1 MKNPLSYQL
10 TEYDCGPTTMLNAIN
25 FLFARNEIPPDVI
38 KFVMLY
44 CLDGYNSKGEP
55 GKSGTTG
62 MAMRFL
68 ANWLTHY
75 GEVKDWPISCEF
87 HSGEGVRM
95 SQNSKLAEC
104 LQLGGVVVA
113 KVMLGC
119 WHYVLLTGM
128 DDKYVYLFDPYYRK
142 NPFVQKDIK
151 MIQDAPKRM
160 NRRITYDVLNS
171 EGKGDYALSTV
182 SERECVLMYNAVK
195 KQSVDSIEY
204 MI

>member
-25 FLFARNEIPPDVI
+25 FLFTRNEIPPDVI

-44 CLDGYNSKGEP
+44 CLDGYNREGEP

-75 GEVKDWPISCEF
+75 GEVKNWPISCEF
-87 HSGEGVRM
+87 MSGENVRM
-95 SQNSKLAEC
+95 SQNSKIAEC
-104 LQLGGVVVA
+104 LQLGGVVIA

-128 DDKYVYLFDPYYRK
+128 DENYVYLFDPYYRK
-142 NPFVQKDIK
+142 NLFIEKDIK
-151 MIQDAPKRM
+151 MIRNAPKRM

-171 EGKGDYALSTV
+171 EGKGNYALSTIE
-182 SERECVLMYNAVK
+182 ERECVLMYNVVK
-195 KQSVDSIEY
+195 KQTVDTIEY

>member
-25 FLFARNEIPPDVI
+25 FLFTRNEIPPDVI

-44 CLDGYNSKGEP
+44 CLDGYNREGEP

-75 GEVKDWPISCEF
+75 GEVKNWPISCEF
-87 HSGEGVRM
+87 MSGENVRM
-95 SQNSKLAEC
+95 SQNSKIAEC
-104 LQLGGVVVA
+104 LQLGGVVIA

-128 DDKYVYLFDPYYRK
+128 EENYVYLFDPYYRK
-142 NPFVQKDIK
+142 NPFVEKDIK
-151 MIQDAPKRM
+151 MIRNAPKRM

-171 EGKGDYALSTV
+171 EGKGNYALSTIE
-182 SERECVLMYNAVK
+182 ERECVLMYNVVK
-195 KQSVDSIEY
+195 KQTVDTIEY

>member
-25 FLFARNEIPPDVI
+25 FLFTRNEIPPDVI

-44 CLDGYNSKGEP
+44 CLDGYNREGEP

-75 GEVKDWPISCEF
+75 GEVKNWPISCEF
-87 HSGEGVRM
+87 MSGENVRM

-104 LQLGGVVVA
+104 LQLGGVVIA

-128 DDKYVYLFDPYYRK
+128 EENYVYLFDPYYRK
-142 NPFVQKDIK
+142 NPFVEKDIK
-151 MIQDAPKRM
+151 MIRNAPKRM

-171 EGKGDYALSTV
+171 EGKGNYALSTIE
-182 SERECVLMYNAVK
+182 ERECVLMYNVVK
-195 KQSVDSIEY
+195 KQTVDTIEY

>member
-1 MKNPLSYQL
+1 MKNPLSYQR
-10 TEYDCGPTTMLNAIN
+10 TEYDCGPTTMLNAIDY
-25 FLFARNEIPPDVI
+25 LFARNEIPPEVI

-44 CLDGYNSKGEP
+44 CLDGYNNEGEP

-68 ANWLTHY
+68 SNWLTHY
-75 GEVKDWPISCEF
+75 GEVKNWPISCEF
-87 HSGEGVRM
+87 LTGEQVHI

-104 LQLGGVVVA
+104 LQLGGVVIA

-128 DDKYVYLFDPYYRK
+128 DSQYVYLFDPYYRK
-142 NPFVQKDIK
+142 NPFVEKNIK
-151 MIQDAPKRM
+151 IIRDAPKRW

-171 EGKGDYALSTV
+171 EGKGNYALGSRTQ
-182 SERECVLMYNAVK
+182 RECVLMHNKVR
-195 KQSVDSIEY
+195 KQSMDSIEY